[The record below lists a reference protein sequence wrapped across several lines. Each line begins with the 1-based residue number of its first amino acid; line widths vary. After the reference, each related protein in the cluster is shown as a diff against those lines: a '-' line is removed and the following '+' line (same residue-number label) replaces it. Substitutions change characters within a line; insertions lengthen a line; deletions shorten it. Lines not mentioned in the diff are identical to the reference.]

1 MAQINIT
8 VDKTL
13 ASAVDRLAS
22 IKSLSRPEL
31 LRQMMQEMIEAHDAG
46 RLAFTREEGPKLDS
60 SLSAL
65 VAQLREANVEL
76 DRTQR
81 ENAKIAKRLID
92 ATNGGEEAY
101 RHALEK
107 LTNRLVTQRKEANIP
122 FLEQVNQLRADV
134 AALPDAIGNQV
145 AAHFAPMERQL
156 GTIAEEA
163 KAPRFTRNLIVGR
176 EFVHEWPV
184 MATMSG
190 LWFLTGMLFLLI
202 AGNFVPG
209 LGRSL
214 ANQFVDNDVALC
226 RQLNYRFSTKE
237 CALPDLRRRSA
248 QIAIDLEDRP

>member
-22 IKSLSRPEL
+22 IRSMSRPEL

-92 ATNGGEEAY
+92 ATNSGEEAY
-101 RHALEK
+101 RHALEE
-107 LTNRLVTQRKEANIP
+107 LTNRLVAQRKEANIP
-122 FLEQVNQLRADV
+122 FLEQVNLLRADI
-134 AALPDAIGNQV
+134 AALSDTIGNQV
-145 AAHFAPMERQL
+145 SGHFAPMENQL
-156 GTIAEEA
+156 VTIAQEA
-163 KAPRFTRNLIVGR
+163 RAPRLVRNLVVGR
-176 EFVHEWPV
+176 EFVQEWPV
-184 MATMSG
+184 MAAMSS
-190 LWFLTGMLFLLI
+190 LWFVTGIVFLLI
-202 AGNFVPG
+202 TGNLIPG

-226 RQLNYRFSTKE
+226 RQLNNRFSTRE
-237 CALPDLRRRSA
+237 CAIPDLRRRSA

>member
-1 MAQINIT
+1 MAQINVT

-22 IKSLSRPEL
+22 TKSLSRPEL
-31 LRQMMQEMIEAHDAG
+31 LRQMMQEMVEAHDAG

-101 RHALEK
+101 RRAMEQ
-107 LTNRLVTQRKEANIP
+107 LTGRLVAQHKEANIP
-122 FLEQVNQLRADV
+122 FLEQVNQLRADM
-134 AALPDAIGNQV
+134 AALPDVIGNQV
-145 AAHFAPMERQL
+145 SAHIAPMENQL
-156 GTIAEEA
+156 VTIAQEA
-163 KAPRFTRNLIVGR
+163 RAPRLIRNLIVGR
-176 EFVHEWPV
+176 EFVQEWPV

-190 LWFLTGMLFLLI
+190 LWFLSGILLLVL
-202 AGNFVPG
+202 AGNMVPG

-226 RQLNYRFSTKE
+226 RQLNNRFSSRE
-237 CALPDLRRRSA
+237 CAMPDLRRRSA

>member
-22 IKSLSRPEL
+22 IRSMSRPEL

-46 RLAFTREEGPKLDS
+46 RLAFTRNEGPKLDS

-101 RHALEK
+101 RHALEE
-107 LTNRLVTQRKEANIP
+107 LTNRLVAQRKEANIP

-134 AALPDAIGNQV
+134 GALPDAIGNQV
-145 AAHFAPMERQL
+145 SGHFAPMERQL
-156 GTIAEEA
+156 VTIAQEA
-163 KAPRFTRNLIVGR
+163 RAPRLVRNLIVGR
-176 EFVHEWPV
+176 EFVQEWPV

-190 LWFLTGMLFLLI
+190 LWFLSGILI
-202 AGNFVPG
+202 LVLAGNMVPG

-226 RQLNYRFSTKE
+226 RQLNNRFGTRE

>member
-22 IKSLSRPEL
+22 AKSLSRPKL

-101 RHALEK
+101 RLALEE
-107 LTNRLVTQRKEANIP
+107 LTNRLVAQRKEANIP
-122 FLEQVNQLRADV
+122 FLEQVNLLRADV

-145 AAHFAPMERQL
+145 AAHFAPM
-156 GTIAEEA
+156 
-163 KAPRFTRNLIVGR
+163 
-176 EFVHEWPV
+176 
-184 MATMSG
+184 
-190 LWFLTGMLFLLI
+190 
-202 AGNFVPG
+202 
-209 LGRSL
+209 
-214 ANQFVDNDVALC
+214 
-226 RQLNYRFSTKE
+226 
-237 CALPDLRRRSA
+237 
-248 QIAIDLEDRP
+248 

>member
-22 IKSLSRPEL
+22 IRSLSRPEL
-31 LRQMMQEMIEAHDAG
+31 LRQMMQEMVEAHDAG

-101 RHALEK
+101 RHALEE
-107 LTNRLVTQRKEANIP
+107 LTNRLVAQRKEANIP
-122 FLEQVNQLRADV
+122 FLEQVNQLRADM
-134 AALPDAIGNQV
+134 AALPDVIGNQV
-145 AAHFAPMERQL
+145 SGHFAPMENQL
-156 GTIAEEA
+156 VTIAQEA
-163 KAPRFTRNLIVGR
+163 RAPRLVRNLIVGR
-176 EFVHEWPV
+176 EFVQEWPV

-190 LWFLTGMLFLLI
+190 LWFSSGILLLVL
-202 AGNFVPG
+202 AGNMVPG

-226 RQLNYRFSTKE
+226 RQLNYRFNSRE
-237 CALPDLRRRSA
+237 CAMPDLRRRSA